1 MIDTLLLV
9 TLLLSATAI
18 LAAWRING
26 LLMSGVVVFWAAWS
40 TLVASA
46 WVAVRFELLPEVPDS
61 TFEYVYPAYY
71 GAFAGSIVGIL
82 AAGRAK
88 RLITD
93 TPAWRRLAWVAEWCL
108 EKFLVPV
115 VVVCVITGL
124 VHFVQRWAL
133 IDFDLFRIY
142 ELRLITRQ
150 LTWTWGARVAS
161 YASLVGMFML
171 VLLGVADAEYGVRSK
186 RLMLAW
192 LSTVPHG
199 MAFAG
204 RGWTLAPLIFYA
216 FSYLVSRQCSARPRS
231 WRALAPVG
239 ALALLGLW
247 FFVVLGSV
255 RNRQMTSDEMAQ
267 LGVSQWDDG
276 QKYMM
281 ASWIGSSL
289 GAIGVQGDFVAELK
303 PTWGA
308 VTFDWIT
315 RKAAESG
322 FAYSSSF
329 DKWEYW
335 RINILPRV
343 SSGGSTW
350 CVPPTAIPSLILDF
364 GTAGMPIALAVMVAL
379 LHWFSVRWVGQGLL
393 RNTVAFL
400 SVNSLFS
407 SIQML
412 NLFTSVTVIVLVT
425 AGIATLFLPREE
437 AAPDDSEPPGNPG
450 SALTAQLEGRADVH

>member
-9 TLLLSATAI
+9 TLLLSAAAI

-26 LLMSGVVVFWAAWS
+26 VLMSGVVVFWTAWS
-40 TLVASA
+40 TLVASS
-46 WVAVRFELLPEVPDS
+46 WVAVHLELLPEVPDS
-61 TFEYVYPAYY
+61 TFAYVYPAYA
-71 GAFAGSIVGIL
+71 GAFAGSLIGIL
-82 AAGRAK
+82 SAGRA
-88 RLITD
+88 RRHITD
-93 TPAWRRLAWVAEWCL
+93 TPGWRRLVWVAEWFVD
-108 EKFLVPV
+108 KFLVPV

-142 ELRLITRQ
+142 ELRVITRQ

-186 RLMLAW
+186 RLMMAW
-192 LSTVPHG
+192 LSTIPHG

-267 LGVSQWDDG
+267 LGVSQWDDS
-276 QKYMM
+276 QKFMM

-308 VTFDWIT
+308 VTLDWFT
-315 RKAAESG
+315 RKSVESG
-322 FAYSSSF
+322 FAYSSSL

-335 RINILPRV
+335 RVNILPRM
-343 SSGGSTW
+343 STGGSTW
-350 CVPPTAIPSLILDF
+350 CVPPTAIPYLILDY
-364 GTAGMPIALAVMVAL
+364 GTAGMPIALAVMVAV
-379 LHWFSVRWVGQGLL
+379 LHWFSVRWVGQGLF

-400 SVNSLFS
+400 SVNTLFS

-412 NLFTSVTVIVLVT
+412 NLFTSVTVIVLLAALV
-425 AGIATLFLPREE
+425 ASLFLPR
-437 AAPDDSEPPGNPG
+437 DDG
-450 SALTAQLEGRADVH
+450 SAANDAPGVPADDALSVQPRAHADA